1 MNKSTLSKLK
11 ASFLKQWEEKSSSE
25 TGENV
30 KNMCFHL

>member
-11 ASFLKQWEEKSSSE
+11 ASFLKQGGGNSSSE